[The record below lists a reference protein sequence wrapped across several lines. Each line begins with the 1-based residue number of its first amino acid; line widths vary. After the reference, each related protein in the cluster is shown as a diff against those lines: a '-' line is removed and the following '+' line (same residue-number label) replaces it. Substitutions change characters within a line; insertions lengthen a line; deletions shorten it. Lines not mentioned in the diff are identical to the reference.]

1 MSKDWDGWL
10 RDKDWQPVAPDE
22 FKALP
27 ADEKLRRI
35 RHSSAHVMAT
45 ALRKVRPEATFAIG
59 PATEHGFFYDVHVDS
74 PITPDEIAAVQEGMK
89 GVCKERQRFEV
100 AVVPHAEAVEFFTE
114 KGERYKLDILEKLV
128 DQTVTFYRNG
138 DFVDLCA
145 GPHVPDTSFC
155 QNVKLLAASPAHW
168 RGEQNPSLQRVTGTA
183 WDSREALKSYL
194 AFVEEAKARDHRVLG
209 QALDLFSFHPW
220 AAGALWHPRG
230 LTLRNEL
237 GRFWRELQPEYGYV
251 EILNPVLYKPDLFQQ
266 SGHWEHYHEDMYIVR
281 DASGEPDMALKPM
294 NCPDTMLFYKTRSH
308 SYRDL
313 PLRVAESQ
321 ILHRNEVTGALHG
334 LMRTRSFVQDD
345 AHIFL
350 TPDQVQ
356 EEIRQLLGL
365 VDRFYSLF
373 GLEYSV
379 KLSTRPEKYMGE
391 LEQWNAA
398 EEALKA
404 SLDASGRGY
413 WIDEG
418 DGAFYGPK
426 IDISI
431 QDSLGR
437 KWQCGTIQLDFQL
450 PQRFELE
457 YTAADGTRQTP
468 IVIHRAIFGSMERF
482 IGVIVEHFAGAFPV
496 WLAPVQAVVLP
507 ISDEKQLDYA
517 HEVTTRLR
525 QAGIRAELQQ
535 YESLNYRIRQAEK
548 QKVPYI
554 LVLGEREQEQGTAAV
569 RRHKVKEQRVV
580 PVDEIVAEIAAK
592 VNSRELDVHLAKIQ
606 PKFQEPGDTST
617 TDNPY

>member
-1 MSKDWDGWL
+1 MKDWDSWL
-10 RDKDWQPVAPDE
+10 QGHDWRPVDADE

-45 ALRKVRPEATFAIG
+45 ALRHVRPEARFAIG
-59 PATEHGFFYDVHVDS
+59 PATEHGFFYDVRLDA
-74 PITPDEIAAVQEGMK
+74 PLTPEEIEQVQEGMQR
-89 GVCKERQRFEV
+89 VAKEKQRFEV
-100 AVVPHAEAVEFFTE
+100 AVVPHAGAVEYFAE
-114 KGERYKLDILEKLV
+114 KGEQYKLDILEKLA

-145 GPHVPDTSFC
+145 GPHVPDTGFC
-155 QNVKLLAASPAHW
+155 QHVKLLASSPAHW

-183 WDSREALKSYL
+183 WESREALKNYL
-194 AFVEEAKARDHRVLG
+194 AFVQEAKARDHRVLG
-209 QALDLFSFHPW
+209 ATLDLFSFHPW
-220 AAGALWHPRG
+220 AASALWHPKG
-230 LTLRNEL
+230 LVIRNEL
-237 GRFWRELQPEYGYV
+237 GRFWRDLMPEYGYV
-251 EILNPVLYKPDLFQQ
+251 EILNPILYKPELFQT
-266 SGHWEHYHEDMYIVR
+266 SGHWDHYQDDMFIVR
-281 DASGEPDMALKPM
+281 DAAGEPDFVMKPM
-294 NCPDTMLFYKTRSH
+294 NCPDTMLYFKGQSH

-321 ILHRNEVTGALHG
+321 VLHRNEVTGALHG

-350 TPDQVQ
+350 APEQVQ
-356 EEIRQLLGL
+356 NEIRELLAL
-365 VDRFYSLF
+365 VDRFYSVF
-373 GLEYSV
+373 GLQYSM
-379 KLSTRPEKYMGE
+379 KLSTRPEKFMGE
-391 LEQWNAA
+391 IAQWDAA
-398 EEALKA
+398 EAALKA
-404 SLDASGRGY
+404 AMDGSGREY

-457 YTAADGTRQTP
+457 YTAQDGTRQAP
-468 IVIHRAIFGSMERF
+468 IVIHRAVFGSIERF
-482 IGVIVEHFAGAFPV
+482 VGVIVEHFAGAFPT
-496 WLAPVQAVVLP
+496 WLSPVQAVVLP
-507 ISDEKQLDYA
+507 ISDEKHLDYA
-517 HEVTTRLR
+517 HEVTARLR
-525 QAGIRAELQQ
+525 KAGIRTQTQQ

-554 LVLGEREQEQGTAAV
+554 LVVGDREMEEGTAAV
-569 RRHKVKEQRVV
+569 RRHKVKEQRVLS
-580 PVDEIVAEIAAK
+580 VDGVVAELADK
-592 VNSRELDVHLAKIQ
+592 LRTRELDVHVATMAAK
-606 PKFQEPGDTST
+606 FNESAAAT
-617 TDNPY
+617 TEDRAY

>member
-1 MSKDWDGWL
+1 MTDWDRWL
-10 RDKDWQPVAPDE
+10 QEREWQPVSAEE

-45 ALRKVRPEATFAIG
+45 ALRGVRPEATFAIG
-59 PATEHGFFYDVHVDS
+59 PATENGFFYDVHLDS
-74 PITPDEIAAVQEGMK
+74 PLGPDELEAVQDGMK
-89 GVCKERQRFEV
+89 DVARQKQRFEV
-100 AVVPHAEAVEFFTE
+100 AVVPHDEAVAFFTD

-145 GPHVPDTSFC
+145 GPHVPDTGFC
-155 QNVKLLAASPAHW
+155 QNVKLLASSPAHW

-183 WDSREALKSYL
+183 WDSRDALKAYL
-194 AFVEEAKARDHRVLG
+194 AFVEEARARDHRVLG

-220 AAGALWHPRG
+220 AASALWHPKG
-230 LTLRNEL
+230 LVVRNEL

-266 SGHWEHYHEDMYIVR
+266 SGHWDHYQDDMFIVR
-281 DASGEPDMALKPM
+281 DGEGEPDMVLKPM
-294 NCPDTMLFYKTRSH
+294 NCPDTMLFYKTRAH

-321 ILHRNEVTGALHG
+321 VLHRNEVTGALHG

-350 TPDQVQ
+350 APEQVQ
-356 EEIRQLLGL
+356 GEIVQLLEL

-373 GLEYSV
+373 GLAYSM
-379 KLSTRPEKYMGE
+379 KLSTRPEKYMGT
-391 LEQWNAA
+391 LEQWDAA
-398 EEALKA
+398 ESALKA
-404 SLDASGRGY
+404 ALEAAGREY

-437 KWQCGTIQLDFQL
+437 KWQCGTVQLDFQL

-457 YTAADGTRQTP
+457 YTAADGTRQMP
-468 IVIHRAIFGSMERF
+468 YVIHRAIFGSIERF
-482 IGVIVEHFAGAFPV
+482 IGVIVEHFAGALPV
-496 WLAPVQAVVLP
+496 WLAPVQVAVLP

-517 HEVTTRLR
+517 QDVTARLR
-525 QAGIRAELQQ
+525 KAGVRAELMA

-548 QKVPYI
+548 QKLPYI
-554 LVLGEREQEQGTAAV
+554 LVLGEREAEQGTAAV

-580 PVDEIVAEIAAK
+580 PVDEVVAEIAAK
-592 VNSRELDVHLAKIQ
+592 VRTRELDVHLAPLQ
-606 PKFQEPGDTST
+606 ARFQEGTSGT
-617 TDNPY
+617 TADNAY

>member
-1 MSKDWDGWL
+1 MKDWDSWL
-10 RDKDWQPVAPDE
+10 QGHDWRPVDADE

-45 ALRKVRPEATFAIG
+45 ALRHVRPEARFAIG
-59 PATEHGFFYDVHVDS
+59 PATEHGFFYDVRLDA
-74 PITPDEIAAVQEGMK
+74 PLTPEEIEQVQEGMQRVAREK
-89 GVCKERQRFEV
+89 QRFEV
-100 AVVPHAEAVEFFTE
+100 AVVPHAGAVEYFAE
-114 KGERYKLDILEKLV
+114 KGEQYKLDILEKLA

-145 GPHVPDTSFC
+145 GPHVPDTGFC
-155 QNVKLLAASPAHW
+155 QHVKLLASSPAHW

-183 WDSREALKSYL
+183 WESREALKNYL
-194 AFVEEAKARDHRVLG
+194 AFVQEAKARDHRVLG
-209 QALDLFSFHPW
+209 ATLDLFSFHPW
-220 AAGALWHPRG
+220 AASALWHPKG
-230 LTLRNEL
+230 LVIRNEL
-237 GRFWRELQPEYGYV
+237 GRFWRDLMPEYGYV
-251 EILNPVLYKPDLFQQ
+251 EILNPILYKPELFQT
-266 SGHWEHYHEDMYIVR
+266 SGHWDHYQDDMFIVR
-281 DASGEPDMALKPM
+281 DAAGEPDFVMKPM
-294 NCPDTMLFYKTRSH
+294 NCPDTMLYFKGQSH

-321 ILHRNEVTGALHG
+321 VLHRNEVTGALHG

-350 TPDQVQ
+350 APEQVQ
-356 EEIRQLLGL
+356 NEIRELLAL
-365 VDRFYSLF
+365 VDRFYSVF
-373 GLEYSV
+373 GLQYSM
-379 KLSTRPEKYMGE
+379 KLSTRPEKFMGE
-391 LEQWNAA
+391 IAQWDAA
-398 EEALKA
+398 EAALKA
-404 SLDASGRGY
+404 ALDGSGREY

-457 YTAADGTRQTP
+457 YTAQDGTRQTP
-468 IVIHRAIFGSMERF
+468 IVIHRAIFGSIERF

-507 ISDEKQLDYA
+507 ISDEKHLDYA
-517 HEVTTRLR
+517 NDVTARLR
-525 QAGIRAELQQ
+525 KAGVRVEMAQ

-554 LVLGEREQEQGTAAV
+554 LVVGEREQEQGTAAV
-569 RRHKVKEQRVV
+569 RRHKVMEQRVL
-580 PVDEIVAEIAAK
+580 PVADVVLEIMDK
-592 VNSRELDVHLAKIQ
+592 VRARELDVHVNRIAARAV
-606 PKFQEPGDTST
+606 EASAT
-617 TDNPY
+617 TEENPY

>member
-1 MSKDWDGWL
+1 MRDWDQWL
-10 RDKDWQPVAPDE
+10 REREWQPVQNEE

-27 ADEKLRRI
+27 SDEKLRRI

-45 ALRKVRPEATFAIG
+45 ALRRVRPEARFAIG
-59 PATEHGFFYDVHVDS
+59 PATEHGFFYDVKLDAPLS
-74 PITPDEIAAVQEGMK
+74 PEEIAAVQEGM
-89 GVCKERQRFEV
+89 GQVAKEKQPFEV
-100 AVVPHAEAVEFFTE
+100 AVIPHADAVEFFQD
-114 KGERYKLDILEKLV
+114 KGEQYKLDILEKLV

-145 GPHVPDTSFC
+145 GPHVPDTGWC
-155 QNVKLLAASPAHW
+155 QHVKLLASSPAHW
-168 RGEQNPSLQRVTGTA
+168 RGEQNPSLQRVSGTA
-183 WDSREALKSYL
+183 WDSRDALKNYL

-209 QALDLFSFHPW
+209 PALDLFSFHPW
-220 AAGALWHPRG
+220 ASSALWHPRG
-230 LTLRNEL
+230 LIIRNEL

-251 EILNPVLYKPDLFQQ
+251 EILNPILYKPDLFHQ
-266 SGHWEHYHEDMYIVR
+266 SGHWENYHEDMFIVR
-281 DASGEPDMALKPM
+281 DGAGEPDWAIKPM
-294 NCPDTMLFYKTRSH
+294 NCPDTMLYYRTQAH
-308 SYRDL
+308 SYREL

-321 ILHRNEVTGALHG
+321 VLHRNEVTGALHG

-350 TPDQVQ
+350 APEQVQ
-356 EEIRQLLGL
+356 DEIRQLLEL
-365 VDRFYSLF
+365 VDHFYSVF
-373 GLEYSV
+373 GLQYSM
-379 KLSTRPEKYMGE
+379 KLSTRPEKFMGE
-391 LEQWNAA
+391 IAQWDAA
-398 EEALKA
+398 ELALKQA
-404 SLDASGRGY
+404 MDAAGREY

-457 YTAADGTRQTP
+457 YTAQDGTRQTP
-468 IVIHRAIFGSMERF
+468 IVIHRAIFGSIERF

-507 ISDEKQLDYA
+507 ISDEKHLDYA
-517 HEVTTRLR
+517 KDVASRLR
-525 QAGIRAELQQ
+525 KAGVRAELAQ

-554 LVLGEREQEQGTAAV
+554 LVVGDREQEQQTAAV
-569 RRHKVKEQRVV
+569 RRHKVKEQRVL
-580 PVDEIVAEIAAK
+580 PVADVVLEIADKQRA
-592 VNSRELDVHLAKIQ
+592 RELDVHVATIAAAR
-606 PKFQEPGDTST
+606 FAEPSGAT
-617 TDNPY
+617 TEENPY

>member
-1 MSKDWDGWL
+1 MTDWNSWL
-10 RDKDWQPVAPDE
+10 QERDWQPVPPDE

-45 ALRKVRPEATFAIG
+45 ALRGVRPEATFAIG
-59 PATEHGFFYDVHVDS
+59 PATEHGFFYDVHVNS
-74 PITPDEIAAVQEGMK
+74 PLTPDELAQVQEGMK
-89 GVCKERQRFEV
+89 DVSRQRQKFER
-100 AVVPHAEAVEFFTE
+100 AVVPHAEAVEFMRDR
-114 KGERYKLDILEKLV
+114 GERFKLEILEKLA

-168 RGEQNPSLQRVTGTA
+168 RGEQNPSLQRVSGTA
-183 WDSREALKSYL
+183 WDSRDALKSYL

-209 QALDLFSFHPW
+209 QTLDLFSFHPW

-230 LTLRNEL
+230 LVLRNEL
-237 GRFWRELQPEYGYV
+237 AQFWRGLMPEYGYQ
-251 EILNPVLYKPDLFQQ
+251 EILNPVLYKPDLFHT
-266 SGHWEHYHEDMYIVR
+266 SGHWEHYHEDMFIVR
-281 DASGEPDMALKPM
+281 DEEGEPDMVLKPM
-294 NCPDTMLFYKTRSH
+294 NCPDTMLYYKTRAH

-313 PLRVAESQ
+313 PLRIAEGQ
-321 ILHRNEVTGALHG
+321 VLHRNEVTGALHG

-350 TPDQVQ
+350 TPEQVQ
-356 EEIRQLLGL
+356 DEILQLLEL
-365 VDRFYSLF
+365 VDRFYTTF
-373 GLEYSV
+373 GLEYV
-379 KLSTRPEKYMGE
+379 MKLSTRPEKYMGE
-391 LEQWNAA
+391 LETWNAA
-398 EEALKA
+398 EAALSA
-404 SLDASGRGY
+404 ALTAAGRDFTV
-413 WIDEG
+413 DEG

-450 PQRFELE
+450 PQRFDLE
-457 YTAADGTRQTP
+457 YTAQDGTRQRP

-482 IGVIVEHFAGAFPV
+482 IGVIVEHFAGAFPL

-507 ISDEKQLDYA
+507 ISDEKHLDYA
-517 HEVTTRLR
+517 REVTDKLR
-525 QAGIRAELQQ
+525 RAGIRTELQQ
-535 YESLNYRIRQAEK
+535 YESLNYRVRQAEK

-554 LVLGEREQEQGTAAV
+554 LVVGEREQEQGTAAV
-569 RRHKVKEQRVV
+569 RRHKVKEQRVA
-580 PVDEIVAEIAAK
+580 PVDEVIAELVEKIRT
-592 VNSRELDVHLAKIQ
+592 RELDVHQTRMAAT
-606 PKFQEPGDTST
+606 FQETAAATT
-617 TDNPY
+617 TDSAY